1 MRYPQIINSIIYS
14 TIANEYLAYREV
26 SRFTQPPITTN
37 TLYMESH
44 YRRRRDSYL

>member
-1 MRYPQIINSIIYS
+1 MTYPHIINSTIYS
-14 TIANEYLAYREV
+14 TIANGYLANQEL

-44 YRRRRDSYL
+44 YRRRRDSHL